1 MAILDNFENYFEN
14 AQKLGEKKKAVPAGI
29 YEAEV
34 DELNITRSDKSG
46 ARVVK
51 LKYRITGV
59 VSIDDGQDPEKLEL
73 NPDQLIGR
81 SVKSS
86 DCAQIKTDKQ
96 KFIADRWCVLASQI
110 LDKSDL
116 EKSFQTNLIEG
127 NGDFDGFLSDILS
140 DLSKVISKG
149 KKKLKVKL
157 ERKADGEYW
166 KNKIQM
172 PQSGEAIQ

>member
-1 MAILDNFENYFEN
+1 MNMPTLTNFDNYFAE
-14 AQKLGEKKKAVPAGI
+14 AGKIGEKKKAVPAGV

-34 DELNITRSDKSG
+34 EELNIAKSEKSG

-51 LKYRITGV
+51 IKYRISGV
-59 VSIDDGQDPEKLEL
+59 DSIDEGQDAEKMEL
-73 NPDQLIGR
+73 NPEQLVGR

-86 DCAQIKTDKQ
+86 ECVQIKSEKQ
-96 KFIADRWCVLASQI
+96 KFIADRWCLIASQVV
-110 LDKSDL
+110 DKSDL

-140 DLSKVISKG
+140 DLSKVVSKG
-149 KKKLKVKL
+149 KKILKVKL

-166 KNKIQM
+166 RNKIILKK
-172 PQSGEAIQ
+172 EEE